1 MAKILTEQQQLAIE
15 WLARPN
21 KGGKTLKEIAEIVGA
36 SERTI
41 QRWRTDEQFV
51 RAAGK
56 RAIMLSQDRLPEMM
70 AAAPEFFLKD
80 GNAAMFR
87 EIMKVYGY
95 VTEKVEIDQ
104 RTNSD
109 RPTDMASVRA
119 EIERLRA
126 EQRAA
131 SDDADTGSTDAHDT
145 VQ

>member
-1 MAKILTEQQQLAIE
+1 MSKILNEQKQVAIE
-15 WLARPN
+15 WLALPN
-21 KGGKTLKEIAEIVGA
+21 KGGKTLKEIAKIVGV

-41 QRWRTDEQFV
+41 QRWRTDEHFV

-109 RPTDMASVRA
+109 RPTDMAGIRA

-126 EQRAA
+126 DKQTA
-131 SDDADTGSTDAHDT
+131 SDDADTGSIDEDDT
-145 VQ
+145 VH